1 MLPKKK
7 QLSGAEKRRKKKE
20 SDLKILALKGS
31 LNNFFTSSSNVDVSL
46 ISFLFEVIMS
56 YYFHFAIFLVPL
68 FFMESVRIWLLLFSM
83 ESFELL

>member
-7 QLSGAEKRRKKKE
+7 QLSGAKKRRKKKE

-46 ISFLFEVIMS
+46 ISFLFEVHAQAQHIHPEIETLGRR
-56 YYFHFAIFLVPL
+56 FGPHAH
-68 FFMESVRIWLLLFSM
+68 SVRWCCA
-83 ESFELL
+83 

>member
-31 LNNFFTSSSNVDVSL
+31 LNNFFTSSSNVDVS
-46 ISFLFEVIMS
+46 E
-56 YYFHFAIFLVPL
+56 
-68 FFMESVRIWLLLFSM
+68 E
-83 ESFELL
+83 